1 MAKETYKEEQFI
13 IDDILIPDNN
23 PEYYYWYYN
32 AIVRDTNGRFLS
44 GVGMYDSSNTKVA
57 ISDKAGRISYYA
69 GSTTTSNETFPT
81 KFFTFKNASYGDISV
96 DMKALSYVMYA
107 SIVMSKKEIL

>member
-1 MAKETYKEEQFI
+1 MAEFTYQDKRP
-13 IDDILIPDNN
+13 IDDILIPDDN

-81 KFFTFKNASYGDISV
+81 KFFTFKKPSFSPYFKTYSQI
-96 DMKALSYVMYA
+96 
-107 SIVMSKKEIL
+107 